1 MPFFCSPDTLIIHS
15 KTVFLN
21 PKYAFEM
28 HISPEG
34 LTKTLCNNVFV
45 RVNPDNENHR
55 KVLNF

>member
-34 LTKTLCNNVFV
+34 LTKTLCNNALSGLTLTMKITARF
-45 RVNPDNENHR
+45 
-55 KVLNF
+55 